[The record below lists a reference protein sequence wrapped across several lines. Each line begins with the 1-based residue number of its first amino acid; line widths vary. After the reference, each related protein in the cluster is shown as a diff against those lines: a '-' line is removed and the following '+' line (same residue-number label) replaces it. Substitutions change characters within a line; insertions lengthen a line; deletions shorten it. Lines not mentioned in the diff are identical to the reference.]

1 MQRTACHLP
10 GLRMVFKTG
19 KREDVRT
26 IKGDLK
32 VNIRKAKEKYRW
44 KLEWK
49 LHQKNMRLVFSGHH

>member
-1 MQRTACHLP
+1 MGNITTILNAKRA
-10 GLRMVFKTG
+10 FKTG
-19 KREDVRT
+19 NRENVRT

-49 LHQKNMRLVFSGHH
+49 LHQNNMRLVCSGHH